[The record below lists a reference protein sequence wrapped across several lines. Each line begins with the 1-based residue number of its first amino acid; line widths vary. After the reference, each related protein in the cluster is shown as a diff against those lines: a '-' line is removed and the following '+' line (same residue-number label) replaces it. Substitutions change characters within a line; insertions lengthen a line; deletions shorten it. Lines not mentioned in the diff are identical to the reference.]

1 VATRLGEVVASEPAI
16 CLPDCGGPEVGDFKT
31 IAESR
36 LKARKLNRNLA
47 PLHLPIKLSRQFAL
61 GVLLT
66 LDHNDSKITFE
77 HYRAEK
83 YPE

>member
-1 VATRLGEVVASEPAI
+1 MPARLRR
-16 CLPDCGGPEVGDFKT
+16 PEARDFKT
-31 IAESR
+31 IAESW
-36 LKARKLNRNLA
+36 LKARKLNRKLV
-47 PLHLPIKLSRQFAL
+47 PLNVPIKLSRQFVF

-66 LDHNDSKITFE
+66 LDHKDSKITFE